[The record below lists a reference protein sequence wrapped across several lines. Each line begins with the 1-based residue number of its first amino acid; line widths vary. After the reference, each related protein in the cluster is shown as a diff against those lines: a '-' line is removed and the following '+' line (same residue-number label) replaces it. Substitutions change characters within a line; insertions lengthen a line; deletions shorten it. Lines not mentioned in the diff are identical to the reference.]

1 MQKLSNLPVES
12 FLPLLLMKHFG
23 SFAKDFEITQ
33 NFIEYGFDTEMI
45 FDNYRAKTPG
55 GSARKRG
62 MLKEIV
68 TEFSEQETEI
78 STGTAMKAVQLII
91 DENAVNALLL
101 EFVMIDRSMSIRDYL
116 NIDPRTRAI
125 ADQMTTTNLGIGLP
139 EIIEEFGEK
148 KMLDLMLS
156 LSHNLIKD

>member
-1 MQKLSNLPVES
+1 MLYKQEFKRYTIQSGRVTC
-12 FLPLLLMKHFG
+12 K
-23 SFAKDFEITQ
+23 
-33 NFIEYGFDTEMI
+33 NFHTEMI

-139 EIIEEFGEK
+139 EIIEEFGEQ